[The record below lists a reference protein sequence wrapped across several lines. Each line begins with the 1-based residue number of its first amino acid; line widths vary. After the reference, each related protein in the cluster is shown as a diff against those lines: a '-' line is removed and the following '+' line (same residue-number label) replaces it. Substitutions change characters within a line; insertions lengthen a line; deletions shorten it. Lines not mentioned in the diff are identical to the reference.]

1 MGCWA
6 TGIFGMVTVASR
18 QKGRHLVRRA
28 IPAAIVLLLS
38 AATGGFAGPQV
49 TTRIKESVLE
59 NGLKVFLLEEHKA
72 PVVTVHVWYRVGA
85 RNEQPGATGLSHF
98 LEHMMFKGTSKL
110 GPGQFS
116 KTVQKNGGRDNA
128 FTSDDYTGYF
138 ETFAS
143 DRVELGLELE
153 ADRMR
158 GLLLDPKEVESEK
171 KVVMEER
178 RLRTDDD
185 PVSALQEAM
194 GAAAFQ
200 VHPYRQPVI
209 GWMSDLQGLTREDLV
224 RHYNTYYVPNNAVLI
239 VVGDFKSD
247 ELLPKIRHHF
257 GGIPRGQE
265 PPRVRAMEPVQRGE
279 RRLVLRKE
287 AELPFV
293 YMGYHVPDLKH
304 PDNFALEVL
313 AYILSGGKSARIYK
327 SLVYEKQLALYAG
340 GGYDRESIDPNLF
353 YFYASVMPGKTAGEV
368 EQALTAEIERLKSER
383 VSDRELEKVKNQIEA
398 GFLFGQDSI
407 FNLARQLAEYEIVA
421 GWRVW
426 EAYVPGIRAVKA
438 EDLQRVAKAY
448 LTPDSRTVAVLIPTK
463 TER

>member
-1 MGCWA
+1 MGCGK
-6 TGIFGMVTVASR
+6 TNLIVRGVVA
-18 QKGRHLVRRA
+18 LAWLFLAVL
-28 IPAAIVLLLS
+28 PADADEL
-38 AATGGFAGPQV
+38 V
-49 TTRIKESVLE
+49 TTRVKESALE
-59 NGLKVFLLEEHKA
+59 NGLKILLLEEHKA
-72 PVVTVHVWYRVGA
+72 PVVTIHVWYRVGA
-85 RNEQPGATGLSHF
+85 RNEQPGTTGLSHL
-98 LEHMMFKGTSKL
+98 LEHMMFKGTTKV

-116 KTVQKNGGRDNA
+116 RTIRKNGGRDNA

-143 DRVELGLELE
+143 DRVELALELE

-158 GLLLDPKEVESEK
+158 GLLLDGKEIEAEK

-178 RLRTDDD
+178 RLRTEDE
-185 PVSALQEAM
+185 PISALREMM

-209 GWMSDLQGLTREDLV
+209 GWMSDIEKLAREDLV
-224 RHYNTYYVPNNAVLI
+224 RHYNTYYVPNNAMLI

-257 GGIPRGQE
+257 GAIPRGAQ
-265 PPRVRAMEPVQRGE
+265 PPAVRAVEPDQRGE
-279 RRLVLRKE
+279 RRLLLKKE

-293 YMGYHVPDLKH
+293 FMGYHVPNLKH

-327 SLVYEKQLALYAG
+327 SLVYEKQLALFAG

-353 YFYASVMPGKTAGEV
+353 PLYASVMPGKTAEKV
-368 EQALTAEIERLKSER
+368 EQALTAEIELVKNEPIP
-383 VSDRELEKVKNQIEA
+383 DRELQKAKNQIEA
-398 GFLFGQDSI
+398 GFLFGQDSV

-421 GWRVW
+421 GWRAW
-426 EAYVPGIRAVKA
+426 EAYLPGIRAVTA
-438 EDLQRVAKAY
+438 ADLQRVARAY
-448 LTPDSRTVAVLIPTK
+448 LTPDNRTVAVLIPEK
-463 TER
+463 IKK

>member
-1 MGCWA
+1 
-6 TGIFGMVTVASR
+6 MVVGAM
-18 QKGRHLVRRA
+18 RHWMQDVMRRT
-28 IPAAIVLLLS
+28 IAAAWVLLFLVL
-38 AATGGFAGPQV
+38 AQGIADAQV
-49 TTRIKESVLE
+49 TTRVKESVLD
-59 NGLKVFLLEEHKA
+59 NGLKVLLLEEHKA
-72 PVVTVHVWYRVGA
+72 PVVTVHVWYQIGA

-98 LEHMMFKGTSKL
+98 LEHMMFKGTSKV

-143 DRVELGLELE
+143 DRFELALELE
-153 ADRMR
+153 ADRVR

-171 KVVMEER
+171 KVIMEER

-185 PVSALQEAM
+185 PVSALRETMEAV
-194 GAAAFQ
+194 AFQ

-209 GWMSDLQGLTREDLV
+209 GWMSDLEALTREDLV
-224 RHYNTYYVPNNAVLI
+224 RHYNTYYLPNNAMLI

-247 ELLPKIRHHF
+247 ELLPKIQRVF
-257 GGIPRGQE
+257 GAIPRGPE
-265 PPRVRAMEPVQRGE
+265 PPKVRAVEPEQHGE
-279 RRLVLRKE
+279 RRLVLKKE

-293 YMGYHVPDLKH
+293 FMGYHVPDLKH

-327 SLVYEKQLALYAG
+327 SLVYDKQLALFAG

-353 YFYASVMPGKTAGEV
+353 SFYASVMPGKTAEEV
-368 EQALTAEIERLKSER
+368 ERAMTAEIERLKSDLIP
-383 VSDRELEKVKNQIEA
+383 DRELEKAKNQIEA
-398 GFLFGQDSI
+398 GFLLGQDSV

-421 GWRVW
+421 GWRTW
-426 EAYVPGIRAVKA
+426 EAYLPGIRAVKA
-438 EDLQRVAKAY
+438 EDLQRVAKTY
-448 LTPDSRTVAVLIPTK
+448 LTPDNQTVAVLIPTK
-463 TER
+463 KEKP

>member
-1 MGCWA
+1 
-6 TGIFGMVTVASR
+6 MVVGAM
-18 QKGRHLVRRA
+18 RHWMQDVMRRT
-28 IPAAIVLLLS
+28 IAAAWVLLFLVL
-38 AATGGFAGPQV
+38 AQGIADAQV
-49 TTRIKESVLE
+49 TTRVKESVLD
-59 NGLKVFLLEEHKA
+59 NGLKVLLLEEHKA
-72 PVVTVHVWYRVGA
+72 PVVTVHVWYRIGA

-98 LEHMMFKGTSKL
+98 LEHMMFKGTSKV

-143 DRVELGLELE
+143 DRFELALELE
-153 ADRMR
+153 ADRVR

-171 KVVMEER
+171 KVIMEER

-185 PVSALQEAM
+185 PVSALRETMEAV
-194 GAAAFQ
+194 AFQ

-209 GWMSDLQGLTREDLV
+209 GWMSDLEALTREDLV
-224 RHYNTYYVPNNAVLI
+224 RHYNTYYLPNNAMLI

-247 ELLPKIRHHF
+247 ELLPKIQRVF
-257 GGIPRGQE
+257 GAIPRGPE
-265 PPRVRAMEPVQRGE
+265 PPKVRAVEPEQHGE
-279 RRLVLRKE
+279 RRLVLKKE

-293 YMGYHVPDLKH
+293 FMGYHVPDLKH

-327 SLVYEKQLALYAG
+327 SLVYEKQLALFAG

-353 YFYASVMPGKTAGEV
+353 SFYASVMPGKTAEEV
-368 EQALTAEIERLKSER
+368 ERALTAEIERLKSDLIP
-383 VSDRELEKVKNQIEA
+383 DRELEKAKNQIEA
-398 GFLFGQDSI
+398 GFLLGQDSV

-426 EAYVPGIRAVKA
+426 EAYVPGVRAVKA
-438 EDLQRVAKAY
+438 DDLRRVAKDY
-448 LTPDSRTVAVLIPTK
+448 LSPDSRTVGVLIPTK

>member
-1 MGCWA
+1 
-6 TGIFGMVTVASR
+6 
-18 QKGRHLVRRA
+18 
-28 IPAAIVLLLS
+28 
-38 AATGGFAGPQV
+38 
-49 TTRIKESVLE
+49 
-59 NGLKVFLLEEHKA
+59 
-72 PVVTVHVWYRVGA
+72 
-85 RNEQPGATGLSHF
+85 
-98 LEHMMFKGTSKL
+98 
-110 GPGQFS
+110 
-116 KTVQKNGGRDNA
+116 
-128 FTSDDYTGYF
+128 
-138 ETFAS
+138 
-143 DRVELGLELE
+143 
-153 ADRMR
+153 
-158 GLLLDPKEVESEK
+158 
-171 KVVMEER
+171 
-178 RLRTDDD
+178 
-185 PVSALQEAM
+185 
-194 GAAAFQ
+194 
-200 VHPYRQPVI
+200 
-209 GWMSDLQGLTREDLV
+209 LV

-239 VVGDFKSD
+239 VVGDFNSG

-265 PPRVRAMEPVQRGE
+265 PPGVRAVEPAQRGE

-313 AYILSGGKSARIYK
+313 AYILSGCKCARIYK

-383 VSDRELEKVKNQIEA
+383 VSDRELEKAKNQIEA
-398 GFLFGQDSI
+398 GFLLGQDSI

>member
-1 MGCWA
+1 MRD
-6 TGIFGMVTVASR
+6 GM
-18 QKGRHLVRRA
+18 RRA
-28 IPAAIVLLLS
+28 IATAWTVLLIIL
-38 AATGGFAGPQV
+38 AQGLAGAQI
-49 TTRIKESVLE
+49 TTRVMESVLE
-59 NGLKVFLLEEHKA
+59 NGLKVLLLEEHKA

-85 RNEQPGATGLSHF
+85 RNEQPGTTGLSHF

-110 GPGQFS
+110 GAGQFS
-116 KTVQKNGGRDNA
+116 KAVQKNGGRDNA

-143 DRVELGLELE
+143 DRFELALGLE

-178 RLRTDDD
+178 RLRTEDD
-185 PVSALQEAM
+185 PVSALREAM
-194 GAAAFQ
+194 GAVAFG

-209 GWMSDLQGLTREDLV
+209 GWMSDIAALTREDLV
-224 RHYNTYYVPNNAVLI
+224 HHYNTYYVPNNAVLI

-247 ELLPKIRHHF
+247 EVLPKVQRLLGSIARS
-257 GGIPRGQE
+257 PE
-265 PPRVRAMEPVQRGE
+265 PPRVRAVEPEQRGE
-279 RRLVLRKE
+279 RRLVLKKE

-293 YMGYHVPDLKH
+293 FMGYHVPDLKH

-327 SLVYEKQLALYAG
+327 SLVYEKQLALFAG

-353 YFYASVMPGKTAGEV
+353 PLYASVMPGKTPEEV
-368 EQALTAEIERLKSER
+368 ERALTAEIERVKSDP
-383 VSDRELEKVKNQIEA
+383 VPDRELEKAKNQIEA
-398 GFLFGQDSI
+398 GFLLGQDSV

-421 GWRVW
+421 GWRAW
-426 EAYVPGIRAVKA
+426 EAYLPGIRAVKA

-448 LTPDSRTVAVLIPTK
+448 LTPDNRTVAVLVPTK
-463 TER
+463 TQK